1 MKKTKRGN
9 YIKNTSK
16 IIIKKIRTNINKCIS
31 SIIVSL
37 ISTLITK
44 LVFSKN
50 IPTNY
55 TRIKSI
61 KSNDVYFLLL
71 SAMILFTYYYLHK
84 H

>member
-37 ISTLITK
+37 ISTVITK

-55 TRIKSI
+55 TRI